1 MKTLLFLLLPVLPML
16 GVSQAP
22 KGTNTILIS
31 PVSGDHIVK
40 VLTERGYTISAAA
53 YGVIT
58 TAPRKNENHCTIV
71 LSFEIKDSTATLHG
85 TYEGRPITPELWKHS
100 ESYGGHYKGGSF
112 EIMNE
117 VAKAIGPV
125 EYQKRL

>member
-1 MKTLLFLLLPVLPML
+1 MKNVKIWLFFLLTPLL
-16 GVSQAP
+16 GAAQAP

-31 PVSGDHIVK
+31 PASGDQIVK
-40 VLTERGYTISAAA
+40 VLTGRGYIIAAA
-53 YGVIT
+53 AFGVIT

-85 TYEGRPITPELWKHS
+85 TYEGKPITPELWKHS

-112 EIMNE
+112 EIMDS
-117 VAKAIGPV
+117 VARAIGNPT
-125 EYQKRL
+125 YSTK